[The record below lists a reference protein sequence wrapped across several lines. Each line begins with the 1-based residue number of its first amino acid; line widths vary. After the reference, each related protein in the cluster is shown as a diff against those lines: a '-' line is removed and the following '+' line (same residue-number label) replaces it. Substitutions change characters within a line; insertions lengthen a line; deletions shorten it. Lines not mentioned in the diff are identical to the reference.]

1 VGGKRAQIGRT
12 PYPKWALICIALLE
26 SLGEAVVMTYLTEPG
41 GKTGRTKGERDLRNG
56 GDEHLEVEGMDLL
69 RSCRGFT
76 VEFGYGWVG
85 RVTEVVFAS
94 LSGKPKALIVETG
107 LFQRRSVEVPVADVA
122 SVVLARRRVA
132 LRCPGVEGV
141 AGQGRIVHVPPKNE
155 VGAR

>member
-1 VGGKRAQIGRT
+1 MGGKRAQIGRA
-12 PYPKWALICIALLE
+12 PYPKWALIRIPLLE
-26 SLGEAVVMTYLTEPG
+26 SLGEAVVMTYRTEPG
-41 GKTGRTKGERDLRNG
+41 WKTGRTKGARDLQNG
-56 GDEHLEVEGMDLL
+56 GAERLALEGKDLL

-76 VEFGYGWVG
+76 VDFGDGRVG

-107 LFQRRSVEVPVADVA
+107 LFQRRSVEIPVADVA